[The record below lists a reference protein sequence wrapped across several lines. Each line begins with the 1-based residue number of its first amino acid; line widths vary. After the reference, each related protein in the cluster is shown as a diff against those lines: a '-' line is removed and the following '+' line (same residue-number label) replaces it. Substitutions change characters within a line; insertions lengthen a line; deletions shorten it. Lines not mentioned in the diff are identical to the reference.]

1 MASTELL
8 ASKVVILEE
17 EPNIPAIT
25 ALPSAVL
32 LACGITE
39 RGPIADRTLLTS
51 FDEYNRVYGGFTLDS
66 PVAIAMYGFFGQGGS
81 FAWVSR
87 TCHFTDLTDPTT
99 YTAAKGS
106 TMLQTSGTAATPA
119 VVGPGTEIGPFPMSD
134 GDHIDIDAGGGSVAT
149 TFNGTPA
156 SVNNAPMVEPF
167 VLAGGEVLEV
177 RVNGVLQYVTFLPTD
192 FVAPGAATALE
203 VAHRVNSDIVNA
215 KCKLTG
221 AAPGPYGLEIETDG
235 AGTDYSIETPGG
247 TALPLLGF
255 APGLVIGG
263 GNVGNIA
270 AVTGLEAEALIEAA
284 HAGPNAVDVTV
295 NVTGTLTVETVGT
308 GSAESIQLQ
317 GTSTVDFGLDY
328 LPHVGTDS
336 TPENTLLVEGKTPGS
351 YTDAITTQV
360 ENATNG
366 EAAYFN
372 FKVLKDGA
380 VKETFPNVTMD
391 SSSDDWIET
400 RVNNVNYGSDLVA
413 VTDQL
418 LPYVA
423 LLKRPANGTSAALVG
438 GDDGLVGL
446 VDADYLGN
454 EAGPTGLYCF
464 DVVKSGRI
472 LIVPGVYT
480 PAVHKG
486 MLDYAEIHRNGS
498 MFCVLDC
505 PPQQTAAQVVTYVET
520 TAAIL
525 EYSEFGAIYWPW
537 LKITNPQTSVFG
549 SDNAITVAPSG
560 WIAGKYAANDQR
572 IGGIYESPAGI
583 GGNWGVLRGVLGVED
598 DPSGSSVHEVEDER
612 KRDLIYPK
620 RINPITRLPGTPWH
634 IDGGRTL
641 KSTGNFPNVGER
653 RGVIF
658 IEQTIADSM
667 IIFKHRHNNKETRR
681 QVKRVVT
688 VFLVQEMNKGAF
700 RSTYADEAFFVDVSD
715 QLNPTANEFAGILTL
730 RIGLA
735 TNKPAEYIV
744 VLVTQDTRALEESIA
759 A

>member
-1 MASTELL
+1 
-8 ASKVVILEE
+8 
-17 EPNIPAIT
+17 
-25 ALPSAVL
+25 
-32 LACGITE
+32 
-39 RGPIADRTLLTS
+39 
-51 FDEYNRVYGGFTLDS
+51 
-66 PVAIAMYGFFGQGGS
+66 
-81 FAWVSR
+81 
-87 TCHFTDLTDPTT
+87 
-99 YTAAKGS
+99 
-106 TMLQTSGTAATPA
+106 
-119 VVGPGTEIGPFPMSD
+119 
-134 GDHIDIDAGGGSVAT
+134 
-149 TFNGTPA
+149 
-156 SVNNAPMVEPF
+156 
-167 VLAGGEVLEV
+167 
-177 RVNGVLQYVTFLPTD
+177 
-192 FVAPGAATALE
+192 
-203 VAHRVNSDIVNA
+203 
-215 KCKLTG
+215 
-221 AAPGPYGLEIETDG
+221 
-235 AGTDYSIETPGG
+235 
-247 TALPLLGF
+247 
-255 APGLVIGG
+255 
-263 GNVGNIA
+263 
-270 AVTGLEAEALIEAA
+270 
-284 HAGPNAVDVTV
+284 
-295 NVTGTLTVETVGT
+295 
-308 GSAESIQLQ
+308 
-317 GTSTVDFGLDY
+317 
-328 LPHVGTDS
+328 
-336 TPENTLLVEGKTPGS
+336 
-351 YTDAITTQV
+351 
-360 ENATNG
+360 
-366 EAAYFN
+366 
-372 FKVLKDGA
+372 
-380 VKETFPNVTMD
+380 
-391 SSSDDWIET
+391 
-400 RVNNVNYGSDLVA
+400 

-505 PPQQTAAQVVTYVET
+505 PPQQTATQVITYVET

-549 SDNAITVAPSG
+549 SDDSITVAPSG

-612 KRDLIYPK
+612 KRDLVYPK

-658 IEQTIADSM
+658 IEQTIADSL

-700 RSTYADEAFFVDVSD
+700 RSTNADEAFFVDVSD